1 MSMSVEQKHQ
11 IIGKLITTGQGRQRL
26 AASMISPLRQ
36 RRDYT
41 SCGRKA
47 FYVQQLPDGAMPV
60 YDKDPNV
67 IAYMVAEQ
75 GENILSVAK
84 SQRIHVPL
92 FELAANP
99 QIPLTEVRQRRF
111 DLIDRALDKAKA
123 EIQAA
128 EDTRVFATMDAT
140 AADPSNPNTDITV
153 TGTLT
158 ASSLIDAF
166 GNIEQNDLRVANVF
180 MNAKDFADLR
190 KWDRDTLDPITQG
203 ELLKTGYM
211 ANIYGAK
218 IIVSRIVPAGTVYVC
233 AEPQFFGRIAV
244 RTELTVLS
252 ADDPVGRKVGFSVFE
267 NIGIACHNPFGIQR
281 ILIQRSS

>member
-11 IIGKLITTGQGRQRL
+11 IIGKLITTGAGRQRL

-47 FYVQQLPDGAMPV
+47 FYVEQLPDGAMPV

-92 FELAANP
+92 FELASNP
-99 QIPLTEVRQRRF
+99 QIALTEIRQRRF
-111 DLIDRALDKAKA
+111 DLVDRALDKAKS

-140 AADPSNPNTDITV
+140 AADPSNPNTDIV
-153 TGTLT
+153 ATGNLT
-158 ASSLIDAF
+158 ASTIIDAF
-166 GNIEQNDLRVANVF
+166 GNIEQNDLRVANIF

-218 IIVSRIVPAGTVYVC
+218 IIVSRIVPVGTVYVC
-233 AEPQFFGRIAV
+233 AQPEFFGRIAV

-252 ADDPVGRKVGFSVFE
+252 ADDPVGRKIGFSVFE
-267 NIGIACHNPFGIQR
+267 NLGIACHNPLGIQR
-281 ILIQRSS
+281 IIIQR

>member
-47 FYVQQLPDGAMPV
+47 FYVEQLPDGAMPV

-67 IAYMVAEQ
+67 IAYMVAQQ

-92 FELAANP
+92 FEIASNP
-99 QIPLTEVRQRRF
+99 QIALTEVRQRRF
-111 DLIDRALDKAKA
+111 DLVDRALDKAKA
-123 EIQAA
+123 QIQAA

-140 AADPSNPNTDITV
+140 AAI
-153 TGTLT
+153 
-158 ASSLIDAF
+158 IDAF
-166 GNIEQNDLRVANVF
+166 GNIEQSDLRVANIF

-218 IIVSRIVPAGTVYVC
+218 IIVSRIVPVGTVYVC
-233 AEPQFFGRIAV
+233 AQPQFFGRIAV
-244 RTELTVLS
+244 RTQLTVLS
-252 ADDPVGRKVGFSVFE
+252 ADDPVGRKIGFSVFE
-267 NIGIACHNPFGIQR
+267 NIGIACHNPLGIQR
-281 ILIQRSS
+281 IIINRA

>member
-281 ILIQRSS
+281 ILIQRS

>member
-1 MSMSVEQKHQ
+1 MSMTVEQKHQ

-67 IAYMVAEQ
+67 TAYMVAEQ

-92 FELAANP
+92 FELASNP
-99 QIPLTEVRQRRF
+99 QIPLTQIRQRRF
-111 DLIDRALDKAKA
+111 DLVDRALDKAKA

-140 AADPSNPNTDITV
+140 AADPANPNIDITA

-158 ASSLIDAF
+158 ASTLIDAF
-166 GNIEQNDLRVANVF
+166 GNIQQNDLRVANIF
-180 MNAKDFADLR
+180 MNAKDFSDLR

-218 IIVSRIVPAGTVYVC
+218 IIVSRIVPKGTIYVC
-233 AEPQFFGRIAV
+233 AQPQFFGRIAV

-252 ADDPVGRKVGFSVFE
+252 ADDPVGRKIGFSVFE
-267 NIGIACHNPFGIQR
+267 NIGIACHNPLAIQR
-281 ILIQRSS
+281 IIVTR

>member
-1 MSMSVEQKHQ
+1 MNVETKHQ
-11 IIGKLITTGQGRQRL
+11 IIGKLITTGNGRQRL

-47 FYVQQLPDGAMPV
+47 FYVEQLPDGAMPV

-67 IAYMVAEQ
+67 VAYMVAEQ

-92 FELAANP
+92 FELASNP
-99 QIPLTEVRQRRF
+99 QIPLTEIRQRRF
-111 DLIDRALDKAKA
+111 DLVDRALDKAKA
-123 EIQAA
+123 EMQAA

-140 AADPSNPNTDITV
+140 AADPANPNVDISA
-153 TGTLT
+153 TGSLT
-158 ASSLIDAF
+158 AATLIDAF
-166 GNIEQNDLRVANVF
+166 GNIEQHDLRVANIF

-218 IIVSRIVPAGTVYVC
+218 IIVSRIVPVGTVYVC
-233 AEPQFFGRIAV
+233 AQPEFFGRIAV

-252 ADDPVGRKVGFSVFE
+252 ADDPVGRKIGFSVFE
-267 NIGIACHNPFGIQR
+267 NIGIACHNPLGIQR
-281 ILIQRSS
+281 IIINR

>member
-1 MSMSVEQKHQ
+1 MSISVEQKHN
-11 IIGKLITTGQGRQRL
+11 IIGKLITTGNGRQRL

-47 FYVQQLPDGAMPV
+47 FYVEQLPDGAMPV
-60 YDKDPNV
+60 YDKDPEV
-67 IAYMVAEQ
+67 TAYMVAEQ

-92 FELAANP
+92 FEVASNP
-99 QIPLTEVRQRRF
+99 QIPLTEIRQRRF
-111 DLIDRALDKAKA
+111 DLVDRALDKAKA
-123 EIQAA
+123 EIQAG
-128 EDTRVFATMDAT
+128 EDTRVFATIDAT
-140 AADPSNPNTDITV
+140 AADATNPNTDIVV
-153 TGTLT
+153 TGNLT
-158 ASSLIDAF
+158 AGAIIDSF
-166 GNIEQNDLRVANVF
+166 GNIEQHDLRVATVF

-203 ELLKTGYM
+203 ELLHTGYM

-218 IIVSRIVPAGTVYVC
+218 IIVSRIVPVGTVYVC
-233 AEPQFFGRIAV
+233 AEPEFFGRIAV

-252 ADDPVGRKVGFSVFE
+252 ADDPVGRKIGFSVFE
-267 NIGIACHNPFGIQR
+267 QIGIACHNPLGVQR
-281 ILIQRSS
+281 ILITR

>member
-1 MSMSVEQKHQ
+1 MLSTEQKHK
-11 IIGKLITTGQGRQRL
+11 IIGQMITSGQGRQRL

-47 FYVQQLPDGAMPV
+47 FYVEQLPDGAMPV

-67 IAYMVAEQ
+67 VAYMVAEE
-75 GENILSVAK
+75 GENLISVAK

-92 FELAANP
+92 FEIASNP
-99 QIPLTEVRQRRF
+99 QIALTEIKARRF
-111 DLIDRALDKAKA
+111 DLVDRALDRAKA

-140 AADPSNPNTDITV
+140 AADATNPNKDIIV
-153 TGTLT
+153 TGNLN
-158 ASSLIDAF
+158 AGALIDAF
-166 GNIEQNDLRVANVF
+166 GNIEANDLRVATVF

-203 ELLKTGYM
+203 ELLHTGYM

-218 IIVSRIVPAGTVYVC
+218 IVVSRIVPVGTVYVC
-233 AEPQFFGRIAV
+233 AEPEFFGRIAV

-252 ADDPVGRKVGFSVFE
+252 ADDPVGRKIGFSVFE
-267 NIGIACHNPFGIQR
+267 QIGVACHNPYGIQR
-281 ILIQRSS
+281 ILVTRG